1 MNLKTQTYELKNSKT
16 YELKNLKISLTKSS
30 PDFY

>member
-16 YELKNLKISLTKSS
+16 YELKNLKIPLTKSS